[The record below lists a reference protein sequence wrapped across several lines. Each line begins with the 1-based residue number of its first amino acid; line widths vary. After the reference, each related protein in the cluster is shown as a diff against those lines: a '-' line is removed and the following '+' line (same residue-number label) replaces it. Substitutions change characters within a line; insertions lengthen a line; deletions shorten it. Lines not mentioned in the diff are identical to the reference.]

1 MRGPYPL
8 IVVLALIALSATV
21 SVPALYFSTVEQVS
35 YREYGITVKYSTLP
49 LTQPGTVTLF
59 VKSLRQ
65 DDRVS
70 VVAYAWLPNGSNI
83 MVGSVR
89 AIGPVIYLVSNG
101 IKEAYSVWGR
111 HLESMGVEPGAVSIG
126 LTILGTVLRN
136 DGLYG
141 FVSVVPIN
149 VAKAT
154 EGYGIEVDLDKPLIK
169 LMGGK
174 FTKTGKGGYAQGT
187 PPSPIRGSCYPDCD
201 YDPSG
206 NPRCRVTCYE
216 WRYEGNYSRTMSGVD
231 IPVVSAV
238 LLGYSAYSKVSFVH
252 LMELLVAKESANIR
266 IGISAVASVT
276 SGGGSGEVTY
286 EVAGKSWEVSSQT
299 AANLTFQK
307 GFARGRDYSI
317 NSIVYVG
324 FKGDISIATY
334 RLYKCVQGALV
345 CIPSDIWANIT
356 VARPLN
362 GGPLNNDIA
371 VWGTA
376 SLYYYDNPVTR
387 TYIDFLENGWIDPS
401 SSRQSYDDV
410 SLTAYDVER
419 ELDTL
424 ISLSGGFNVLSLLM
438 DDVPSSFSALLSASV
453 GVTAG
458 YASEEL
464 MVLSVYAYVDS
475 DAPVYWT
482 YARSPI
488 TYEVGDEYYR
498 VGCVFVR
505 ITG

>member
-1 MRGPYPL
+1 MREPRSL
-8 IVVLALIALSATV
+8 IAALTLIALSATI
-21 SVPALYFSTVEQVS
+21 SVPVLYFSTVEQVS

-49 LTQPGTVTLF
+49 LTQPGAMTLF

-70 VVAYAWLPNGSNI
+70 VVAYAWLPNGSNTR
-83 MVGSVR
+83 VGSAR
-89 AIGPVIYLVSNG
+89 AIGPVIYLDSNR

-111 HLESMGVEPGAVSIG
+111 HLESVGVEPGAVSIG
-126 LTILGTVLRN
+126 LTILGTVLRS

-141 FVSVVPIN
+141 FVFVVPVN
-149 VAKAT
+149 VAKAAT
-154 EGYGIEVDLDKPLIK
+154 GYDIEVDLDKRLTK
-169 LMGGK
+169 LMEWKITEAREGIL
-174 FTKTGKGGYAQGT
+174 AQGT
-187 PPSPIRGSCYPDCD
+187 PPSPISGSCYWDCV

-206 NPRCRVTCYE
+206 NPRCRITCYE
-216 WRYEGNYSRTMSGVD
+216 WRYEGGYSRTMSDVD

-276 SGGGSGEVTY
+276 NGGGSGGVTY
-286 EVAGKSWEVSSQT
+286 EIVGKSWEASSQT
-299 AANLTFQK
+299 AANLTLQK

-324 FKGDISIATY
+324 FRGDVSIATY

-345 CIPSDIWANIT
+345 CIPSDVWANIT

-376 SLYYYDNPVTR
+376 SLYYYNNPVTR

-401 SSRQSYDDV
+401 SSRQSYNDV
-410 SLTAYDVER
+410 SLTAYDVKR

-438 DDVPSSFSALLSASV
+438 DDVPSAFSALLSAPV

-488 TYEVGDEYYR
+488 MYEVGDEYYR
-498 VGCVFVR
+498 IGCVFVR